1 MAFPPVL
8 PKFIFVPL
16 FAAYKVAP
24 PPVDFIVPF
33 SIVVFVPPFEKT
45 PVVFPPL
52 VVIFPPVMVNLPPSL
67 LYTPVE
73 PAPVKVM
80 SPECFPSDLLS

>member
-24 PPVDFIVPF
+24 PPVDFIVPLEQ
-33 SIVVFVPPFEKT
+33 EKMDYT
-45 PVVFPPL
+45 
-52 VVIFPPVMVNLPPSL
+52 PPSQL
-67 LYTPVE
+67 
-73 PAPVKVM
+73 VKI
-80 SPECFPSDLLS
+80 ENEEFIFLRK